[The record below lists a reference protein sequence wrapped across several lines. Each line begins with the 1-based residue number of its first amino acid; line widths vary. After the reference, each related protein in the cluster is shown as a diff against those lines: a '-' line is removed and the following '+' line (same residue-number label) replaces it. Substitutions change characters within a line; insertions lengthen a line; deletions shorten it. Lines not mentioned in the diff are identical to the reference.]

1 MEDHYNYFI
10 SDNDIRP
17 RFWASDSEG
26 INFHLWGDSIHT
38 YVAEGKTNKIVL
50 NREEM
55 KKQYERIPYFANYI
69 NPDGTIKDGALN
81 GWELLVCA
89 NRGLGQL
96 RRVVRCENNVIY
108 TDAAL
113 DCALDGNTMVSIRQ
127 YKFFHNTYVLN
138 NNIADCGRAI
148 YYWGCG
154 FNSYVDGNKLKH
166 NGGIVFEDISKYKEL
181 RRSWTQF
188 AGNYYNQIIANEVCA
203 GRGFG
208 SNVCIIG
215 ACSGGVESGVVS
227 LIVRDNQAADDVS
240 YAAFPRIEADDGLN
254 YMGVVFEKNSV
265 ENTKV
270 GFYLSANIEA
280 VLCDNQIKNVDTEYI
295 HAGGNICFI

>member
-1 MEDHYNYFI
+1 M
-10 SDNDIRP
+10 
-17 RFWASDSEG
+17 
-26 INFHLWGDSIHT
+26 LT
-38 YVAEGKTNKIVL
+38 
-50 NREEM
+50 
-55 KKQYERIPYFANYI
+55 
-69 NPDGTIKDGALN
+69 GTSSN
-81 GWELLVCA
+81 
-89 NRGLGQL
+89 
-96 RRVVRCENNVIY
+96 
-108 TDAAL
+108 TTAAL
-113 DCALDGNTMVSIRQ
+113 YLKTSA
-127 YKFFHNTYVLN
+127 
-138 NNIADCGRAI
+138 NIKI
-148 YYWGCG
+148 T
-154 FNSYVDGNKLKH
+154 
-166 NGGIVFEDISKYKEL
+166 
-181 RRSWTQF
+181 RSWTQF